1 MPAPAPDN
9 PPLPRVSDP
18 AMAPTTSDG
27 PIHALRDVSYSAL
40 PDEPFSI
47 VGASRSG
54 KGASA
59 LAILGLSAATR
70 RYWNS
75 SVAPNLCALEAR
87 SSAACM
93 Q

>member
-9 PPLPRVSDP
+9 PPLPGVSDL
-18 AMAPTTSDG
+18 AMALTASDG

-40 PDEPFSI
+40 PDEPFGI
-47 VGASRSG
+47 VGASRFG

-59 LAILGLSAATR
+59 LSAATR
-70 RYWNS
+70 RYWIS

-87 SSAACM
+87 SSAACT